1 MASEGEDRSLYKEA
15 FRQQMEAIKGEL
27 HSKSTEVESLKARN
41 KELEDV
47 QMRQEDT
54 INALKRQNKK
64 VCVSFFF
71 FYVFLNLDMV
81 TICITISMLNCIYMS
96 YFHFFIGRIR
106 RTTKMC

>member
-64 VCVSFFF
+64 VCVSFSFLC
-71 FYVFLNLDMV
+71 FLNLDMV